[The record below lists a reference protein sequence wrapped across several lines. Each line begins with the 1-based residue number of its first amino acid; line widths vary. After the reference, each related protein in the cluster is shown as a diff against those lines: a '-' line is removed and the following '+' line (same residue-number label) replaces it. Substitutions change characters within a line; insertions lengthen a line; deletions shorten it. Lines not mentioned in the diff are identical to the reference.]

1 MATLRA
7 IAHTIAVATKVSSRY
22 ASTQLETKIS
32 TKTVLYAQALVFGV
46 MVAALLVGRW
56 NCQLICTLAEM

>member
-56 NCQLICTLAEM
+56 